1 MIVALE
7 TGADVVAVVP
17 TLGSNLERLRNC
29 LESIQQSNFDGRL
42 AVIVIWNDPRRPVP
56 DIGQVTVLEPGM
68 NLGFPIALNSA
79 RKLITAP
86 YLWIVQDDQTVE
98 VGCLQ
103 ILRDRM
109 QKPDRPAIVR
119 PVVIDAAGRIPATS
133 CGGILRESGAIN
145 EPYPATDIAPDDVDH
160 DVRLDWVTLSG
171 ALVRCE
177 VWDEVGGMDPMFFP
191 LQWSDID
198 LGYRMT
204 KIGSSVVLE
213 PQAKVTH
220 QRFGSTPTLFRHF
233 LSERNQS
240 YFLEK
245 HRVGAPSDSKTTVE
259 TPDVIELIAREA
271 SLLLLDFASY
281 AEKEMHQLRNSP
293 MMRLTRPLRSLV
305 ARVRGLRQR

>member
-1 MIVALE
+1 VIVSLE
-7 TGADVVAVVP
+7 SGPDVVAVIP
-17 TLGSNLERLRNC
+17 TLGRELERLRTC
-29 LESIQQSNFDGRL
+29 LESIHRSKFDGRL
-42 AVIVIWNDPRRPVP
+42 AIIVIWNDPRRPVP
-56 DIGQVTVLEPGM
+56 DLGEVTVLEPGM
-68 NLGFPIALNSA
+68 NLGFPVALNVA
-79 RKLITAP
+79 RNRVNTP

-103 ILRDRM
+103 LLSDRI
-109 QKPDRPAIVR
+109 QAADRPAIVR
-119 PVVIDAAGRIPATS
+119 PIVINDAGRVPATS
-133 CGGILRESGAIN
+133 CGGILRDGGARN
-145 EPYPATDIAPDDVDH
+145 EPYPSSDITPNEIDNG
-160 DVRLDWVTLSG
+160 VRLDWVTLSG

-245 HRVGAPSDSKTTVE
+245 HRSGAPSDSKTTVE
-259 TPDVIELIAREA
+259 TPAVTELIAREA

-281 AEKEMHQLRNSP
+281 AEKEMHQLKNGP
-293 MMRLTRPLRSLV
+293 MSRLARPVRSLI
-305 ARVRGLRQR
+305 ARVGRLRQR

>member
-1 MIVALE
+1 MIVSLE
-7 TGADVVAVVP
+7 SGPDVVAVIP
-17 TLGSNLERLRNC
+17 TLGRELERLLAC
-29 LESIQQSNFDGRL
+29 LESIHRSKFDGRL
-42 AVIVIWNDPRRPVP
+42 AIIVIWNDPRRPVP
-56 DIGQVTVLEPGM
+56 DLGEVTVLEPGM
-68 NLGFPIALNSA
+68 NLGFPVALNVA
-79 RKLITAP
+79 RNRVNAP

-103 ILRDRM
+103 LLSDRI
-109 QKPDRPAIVR
+109 QAADRPAIVR
-119 PVVIDAAGRIPATS
+119 PIVINDAGRVPATS
-133 CGGILRESGAIN
+133 CGGILRDGGARN
-145 EPYPATDIAPDDVDH
+145 EPYPSSDITPNEIDNG
-160 DVRLDWVTLSG
+160 VRLDWVTLSG

-177 VWDEVGGMDPMFFP
+177 AWDEVGGMDPMFFP

-245 HRVGAPSDSKTTVE
+245 HRSGAPSDSKTTVE
-259 TPDVIELIAREA
+259 TPAVTELIAREA

-281 AEKEMHQLRNSP
+281 AEKEMHQLKNGP